1 MMIAASQ
8 MVFALPQTQLTAGG
22 IALITL
28 PEYAPNN
35 VQVFFNNTQVP
46 IITQQ
51 NERIAIVGIPLS
63 INEGNNSVILQAPDF
78 MDTLSF
84 NVEAKDYPEQR
95 ISLKQTQSNKVTP
108 NEEELARYSRE
119 AAEQKVVYQSFST
132 ATLSWPSFKMPIQG
146 KSSSPFGLKR
156 FFNK

>member
-1 MMIAASQ
+1 
-8 MVFALPQTQLTAGG
+8 
-22 IALITL
+22 
-28 PEYAPNN
+28 

-63 INEGNNSVILQAPDF
+63 TNEGNNSVILQAPDF

-95 ISLKQTQSNKVTP
+95 ITSNKH
-108 NEEELARYSRE
+108 
-119 AAEQKVVYQSFST
+119 KVI
-132 ATLSWPSFKMPIQG
+132 K
-146 KSSSPFGLKR
+146 
-156 FFNK
+156 